1 MESNFAFLD
10 QDMDAKVLQEN
21 AENSEK
27 AYLNRD
33 YSSVF
38 TNIRVIYE
46 HVIKQVIDYSY
57 KKYDFERATFA
68 ENLKYAKRE
77 KLISSELYSKMF
89 IMKQGG
95 NKAAHELSSQIYY
108 TKDHALAGLQNEF
121 DVLNWFVGDVLGV
134 DYEPGTFLEPQVNEN
149 QYPTSEQRLIYAQS
163 VTAGIPLYAGSEKV
177 GETSFNNYDI
187 DMSMNSKDLREIAR
201 HRINQYMKTAGLPYQ
216 IDWVQTAYIPK
227 QRRWFEDHDVHD
239 VLIRSGIKRNKQLN
253 GREWFKTDVETVK
266 KAIAAV
272 KEGQRSINVTTG
284 ETEATQPEI
293 DLRPEQK
300 EAVKKTKKAFKKY
313 DKMLWNA
320 KMRFGKTLSALQ
332 LVKEEGYQH
341 VLIMT
346 HRPVVDEGWYED
358 FRKLG
363 MPKEGYRYGSRQ
375 AGESF
380 ANLINGEEP
389 FVYFASLQDLRGSE
403 MAGGKAGDKN
413 EELFNTTWDLVII
426 DEAHEGTQTELAQN
440 VTKLVVTPNHTKL
453 LELSGTPFNILD
465 QYEED
470 QVYTWDYVMEQRA
483 KLAWTTDYPDEPN
496 PYDGLPKVSMYT
508 FEMNRVFAG
517 GSFIDE
523 LTKSFNFKEFFR
535 VDDQDEFVY
544 KDKVKQFLDNITSPN
559 KATNYPFSTPE
570 FRNRLRHTLWILPG
584 VKEAGA
590 LEKKLENHP
599 VFGMDYKIVNV
610 VKDLKNDDNGVASE
624 SDVQRVN
631 DAIGKDAAA
640 TKTITLTV
648 RKLTTGVTIKPWTG
662 VVFLSNTNSAMQY
675 LQAAFRA
682 QTPYSS
688 ETFGKKTNCYIFD
701 FAPDRALKVMAESSR
716 LSSGV
721 GKRVSKTQKDKMRE
735 LLNFLPIIGEEGH
748 GMKPFKV
755 DSLLTK
761 IKKIYA
767 EKAVQTG
774 FDDDSLYSDELL
786 MLDKEAIDE
795 FNKLKAIVGRTKQE
809 KKKET
814 VDVNKQGLTDEE
826 YDQATKGEKKPKKDR
841 TPAELAA
848 IEKMKALKKQR
859 KNMISILRSISI
871 RIPLMIFG
879 MEVDLDED
887 VNMRKFARLVDDK
900 SWKEFMPAGVTKEL
914 FNKFTRYYDEQ
925 VFIEAG
931 KIIRRR
937 VKQLDKMDPLERTEQ
952 LATIFGTFRNPD
964 KETVLTPWRVVN
976 LQLGKTIGG
985 LSFFDDEYRDTTT
998 DGVSANHWIDTE
1010 YTKQVFKRD
1019 TKILEINS
1027 KTGLYPLY
1035 AAMSLYWQD
1044 YQKLIEETAGKFS
1057 AEDELMIWQRVLRE
1071 NIFVV
1076 AKTPMSAQI
1085 TKRTLIGYRQ
1095 EMAEDLNIQF
1105 VDNIVPD
1112 TKKSVKDEAEKIKG
1126 LFNLMKFDVV
1136 IGNPPYQDETKG
1148 DNDTFRAPIYNDFMD
1163 LSIELSNLV
1172 TLITP
1177 ARFLFDAGST
1187 PKAWN
1192 KKMLKDP
1199 HFKVIEYVA
1208 NSSDVFPNTDIKGG
1222 VAVSLYDKNKNFGS
1236 IEEKNRPAGIFV
1248 PFKILVDIMDKV
1260 YNSNF
1265 ESIQSIVY
1273 SAEDYRFTEKM
1284 HEDYPEIRGKLSKG
1298 HDYDIKSNTLEKLP
1312 EIFHKDEPNDGHKYV
1327 KMLGLHKK
1335 DRVYRYIREEY
1346 ITNNTNLE
1354 NYKVFIPAANG
1365 SGSLGESLSTPMIG
1379 TPMIGT
1385 PMIGSSYTFMS
1396 IGNFKDEFEANAA
1409 LKYVKSK
1416 FARVLLGILKITQHN
1431 PVATWKVVPLQDF
1444 TSNSDIDWT
1453 KSISEIDQQ
1462 LYKKYGLS
1470 DEEINFIETKV
1481 QEMD

>member
-389 FVYFASLQDLRGSE
+389 FVYFVSLQDLRGSE

-590 LEKKLENHP
+590 LEKMLENHP

-1379 TPMIGT
+1379 TPMIG
-1385 PMIGSSYTFMS
+1385 SSYTFMS